1 MNNSSLTQLKCE
13 PCSGKTPKLSLDEV
27 QKKLSELNEWQLNDN
42 KEMIFK
48 KFSFKNFKTSMKF
61 TNIVGQISELEGHH
75 PNISLGFGY
84 SIIMIHTH
92 AIKGLSVND
101 FILASKID
109 KIDLKNI

>member
-1 MNNSSLTQLKCE
+1 MTGNLSDLKCE
-13 PCSGKTPKLSLDEV
+13 PCSGKTPKLNSNEIIKYL
-27 QKKLSELNEWQLNDN
+27 KKTNNWTVNNEQ
-42 KEMIFK
+42 EMIFK